1 MQLPFI
7 WKDSQITGVPL
18 HYSELV
24 ETNPKVYPNPAHFP
38 KNCQVP
44 SGFMSFMETNLF
56 LEGTQIKEP
65 AEKQKFF
72 QELSKSLDL
81 FPKDFCRHKVLPQL
95 LTAFEFGNA
104 GAVVLTPLFK
114 VRGARSLRSCGAQRL
129 AGSGSRAEGR
139 PWLGPAC
146 GPPVRGVLVGQPRA
160 HMRGSFDLWRVQ
172 PARAT

>member
-1 MQLPFI
+1 M
-7 WKDSQITGVPL
+7 
-18 HYSELV
+18 

-95 LTAFEFGNA
+95 LTTFKFDDERT
-104 GAVVLTPLFK
+104 VVLKPLLK
-114 VRGARSLRSCGAQRL
+114 VGKYLKAEVYQQKFIPIVVKMFSSIYRAMRIRL
-129 AGSGSRAEGR
+129 LQQMEQFIQYLMS
-139 PWLGPAC
+139 
-146 GPPVRGVLVGQPRA
+146 Q
-160 HMRGSFDLWRVQ
+160 Q
-172 PARAT
+172 